1 MDDQVSTL
9 TKIGRPTAFLLALL
23 VSAAVSTQATLAPGG
38 LRCESRVDPLG
49 VDTSQPRLS
58 WLLES
63 AERDQRQSAYRIL
76 VAASEE
82 ALRADRGDLWDSGKV
97 NGNES
102 LGIDYAGLPLRSGQH
117 CLWKVRVWDAD
128 GRPSDWSPPAAWEMG
143 LLRPDDWRGCWIND
157 GRDHPTNDAAFYR
170 EDPAPL
176 FRREFQLDKPL
187 RRARLYL
194 TGLGSYEASLS
205 GQRIGDQK
213 LDPVWTAY
221 DRRVFYST
229 YDVTAQLQVG
239 TNCLGVTLGN
249 GWWNPLPLRFWG
261 NKNLRE
267 HLPVGR
273 PRFRAQLEIQ
283 FTDGTSQ
290 SLASDESWKV
300 TAGPVR
306 FNNLYL
312 GELYDARQEVAGWDH
327 PGFNDAAWRAA
338 ARATEPVGLLQAQPL
353 PPIRVQESFPAVRVT
368 EPQPKV
374 FIYDLGR
381 NFTGWASVRLRA
393 APGTKVVLRYGELLH
408 ADGTL
413 NPLTS
418 VAGQIKGTRAKP
430 DGSRE
435 SVGGPGAPPVAWQS
449 DTYICRGAGEE
460 TYTPRFAFHAFRYLE
475 ITGLEKALPPAQV
488 EGLVL
493 CADVADAG
501 AFTCSNPLL
510 NEIQTMCRHTFRSNL
525 MGVQSDCPHRERFGY
540 GGDIVATSEAL
551 MLNFDMETFY
561 AKVVQDFADSAR
573 PDGMLTD
580 TAPFVGIQYC
590 GVGWAM
596 AHPLLV
602 AQLQRYYGTRRL
614 VRQQYDVSQRWLRLV
629 ARQYPDGIITQG
641 LSDHESLTAT
651 PAPPLVTS
659 LFYQSARLVE
669 DLARALGRTAD
680 AAEFASLAETSRQAY
695 RQRFFDATTGR
706 AGPGTQGSQA
716 FAIYSN
722 LLSPREQGK
731 ALDVLLADIREARTN
746 HLSTGILGTKF
757 MLDVLSRA
765 GHADTAYAM
774 VQQTNF
780 PGWGWMLANGA
791 TTLWEH
797 WALSDNTY
805 SHNHPMFGSVS
816 QWFMNWLGGIQPDP
830 QAMGFDRVIL
840 RPQVV
845 PDLQWVQCSY
855 RSVRGPIVCHWSRD
869 HGRLRVEV
877 VLPANTTA
885 QLHLPAASAERV
897 TEGGQPATASRG
909 VKLLRANAGALV
921 LGLGSGHYQF
931 DVAE

>member
-1 MDDQVSTL
+1 MSTPIL
-9 TKIGRPTAFLLALL
+9 MGRTAAFALAFL
-23 VSAAVSTQATLAPGG
+23 VPAAVWAEAALAPEF

-49 VDTSQPRLS
+49 VDASQPRLS
-58 WLLES
+58 WILYS

-82 ALRADRGDLWDSGKV
+82 ALREDRGDLWDSGKV
-97 NGNES
+97 AGNET
-102 LGIDYAGLPLRSGQH
+102 LGIDYAGAPLRSGQR

-128 GRPSDWSPPAAWEMG
+128 DQASGWSPPALWEMG
-143 LLRPDDWRGCWIND
+143 LLRPEEWRGGWIND
-157 GRDHPTNDAAFYR
+157 GRRNPTNDAAFYG

-176 FRREFQLDKPL
+176 FRREFQLLKPV
-187 RRARLYL
+187 RRARLHL
-194 TGLGSYEASLS
+194 AGLGSYEASLS
-205 GQRIGDQK
+205 GWRVGDDR
-213 LDPVWTAY
+213 LDPAWTAY

-229 YDVTAQLQVG
+229 YDVTERLHVG

-273 PRFRAQLEIQ
+273 PRLRAQLEIE

-290 SLASDESWKV
+290 SLSSDESWKV
-300 TAGPVR
+300 ADGPVR

-312 GELYDARQEVAGWDH
+312 GEIYDARHEVDGWDR
-327 PGFNDAAWRAA
+327 PGFNDAAWRSA
-338 ARATEPVGLLQAQPL
+338 ARATETVGVLQNQPL

-368 EPQPKV
+368 QPQPGV
-374 FIYDLGR
+374 FVYDLGR

-393 APGTKVVLRYGELLH
+393 TAGTKVVLRYGELLK
-408 ADGTL
+408 ADGAL

-418 VAGQIKGTRAKP
+418 VAGQIKNTRAKP

-435 SVGGPGAPPVAWQS
+435 SIGGPGAPPVAWQS
-449 DTYICRGAGEE
+449 DTYICRGENEE
-460 TYTPRFAFHAFRYLE
+460 TYTPRFTFHAFRYLE
-475 ITGLEKALPPAQV
+475 ITGLEKALPLTHV
-488 EGLVL
+488 EGRAL
-493 CADVADAG
+493 CSDVADAG
-501 AFTCSNPLL
+501 SFACSNPLL
-510 NEIQTMCRHTFRSNL
+510 NEIQAMCRRTFRSNL

-551 MLNFDMETFY
+551 MLNFDMESFY
-561 AKVVQDFADSAR
+561 AKAVQDFADSAR

-596 AHPLLV
+596 AQPLLV
-602 AQLQRYYGTRRL
+602 AQLQRYYGNRRL
-614 VRQQYDVSQRWLRLV
+614 VRQHYDVAQRWLRLV
-629 ARQYPDGIITQG
+629 AQQYPDGIVTQG

-651 PAPPLVTS
+651 PAPPLVTP

-669 DLARALGRTAD
+669 GLARALGRTAD
-680 AAEFASLAETSRQAY
+680 AAEFASLAERSRQAY
-695 RQRFFDATTGR
+695 RQRFFDASTGR
-706 AGPGTQGSQA
+706 AGPATQGSQA
-716 FAIYSN
+716 FAIYSD
-722 LLSPREQGK
+722 LLTPADRGK

-757 MLDVLSRA
+757 MLDALSRA

-816 QWFMNWLGGIQPDP
+816 QWFVNWLGGIQADP
-830 QAMGFDRVIL
+830 RAVGFDRIIL
-840 RPQVV
+840 RPQMV
-845 PDLQWVQCSY
+845 PDLQWVDCSY
-855 RSVRGPIVCHWSRD
+855 RSVRGRIVCNWSRKD
-869 HGRLRVEV
+869 GPLRVEV

-885 QLHLPAASAERV
+885 ELHLPAASAGHV

-909 VKLLRANAGALV
+909 VRLLSEETGALV
-921 LGLGSGHYQF
+921 LGLGSGRYHF
-931 DVAE
+931 DLTQ